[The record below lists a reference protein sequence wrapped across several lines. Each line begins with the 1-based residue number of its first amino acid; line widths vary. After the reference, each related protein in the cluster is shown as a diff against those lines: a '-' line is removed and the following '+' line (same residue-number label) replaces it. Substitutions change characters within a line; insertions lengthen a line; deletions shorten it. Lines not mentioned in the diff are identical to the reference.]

1 MTVVSV
7 YSCKTQHFLQG
18 TRTQLLPSLRENFA
32 KLQHAAL
39 GQNGKLSP
47 R

>member
-7 YSCKTQHFLQG
+7 YFCKTQHFPQG
-18 TRTQLLPSLRENFA
+18 TRTQLLPSFCENFA
-32 KLQHAAL
+32 KLQHVAP